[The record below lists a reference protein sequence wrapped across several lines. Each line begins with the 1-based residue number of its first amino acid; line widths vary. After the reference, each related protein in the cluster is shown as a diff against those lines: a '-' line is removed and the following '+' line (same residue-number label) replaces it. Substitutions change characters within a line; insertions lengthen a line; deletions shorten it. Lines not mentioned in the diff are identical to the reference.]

1 MIHGE
6 AVDMKYPNPYT
17 PGAGFMPAYLA
28 GREQML
34 QDAQKYLEAI
44 EMGYPQ
50 QSVVYFGLRG
60 VGKTVLLNAI
70 EEIADNKN
78 ILYEHIEIKERKNQ
92 KAEPGYFEQQI
103 ANICKKF
110 IHAMSIKESAKSLLR
125 RAASVLKGFT
135 VTYNPEE
142 GTISAGI
149 ETEDISTYTGTGDLP
164 SDMTDL
170 FVALGKAAKE
180 TASTVC
186 FFIDEIQYMKEI
198 EIEALVGAIH
208 RCNQLRLPVMIFGAG
223 LPKILKSMGDAKSYT
238 ERLFRFE
245 EVDALDRQAAEYAV
259 TAPAK
264 DWKVTYTE
272 EALEKIIDV
281 TDRYPYFI
289 QAFCSVIWD
298 CCEEKTIDRKAVE
311 EALPVFWENMDKG
324 FFMVR
329 FERCT
334 KREKQFMFAMAK
346 CGELPCTI
354 SNVASFMNMN
364 VNKISTFR
372 AQLIN
377 KGLIYATG
385 HAEIDF
391 TVPQF
396 DGFLK
401 RINPELEL

>member
-1 MIHGE
+1 MRT
-6 AVDMKYPNPYT
+6 PNPYT

-28 GREQML
+28 GREKL
-34 QDAQKYLEAI
+34 LEDAEKYLEAI
-44 EMGYPQ
+44 EKGYPQ
-50 QSVVYFGLRG
+50 QSVIYFGLRG

-70 EEIADNKN
+70 EEIADNRN

-92 KAEPGYFEQQI
+92 RSERGYFEQQI

-110 IHAMSIKESAKSLLR
+110 LHAMSIKESAKSLLR
-125 RAASVLKGFT
+125 RAIGVLKGFT
-135 VTYNPEE
+135 ITYNPQE
-142 GTISAGI
+142 GTFSAGV
-149 ETEDISTYTGTGDLP
+149 ETDGIVEYIGTGDLP

-170 FVALGKAAKE
+170 LVALGKAANE
-180 TASTVC
+180 SGSTIC

-208 RCNQLRLPVMIFGAG
+208 RCNQLRLPVMVFGAG
-223 LPKILKSMGDAKSYT
+223 LPKILKTMGDAKSYT

-245 EVDALDRQAAEYAV
+245 EVDAL
-259 TAPAK
+259 
-264 DWKVTYTE
+264 TE
-272 EALEKIIDV
+272 EAAKYAVREPAADENVSYSDEAMNKIIEV
-281 TDRYPYFI
+281 TGRYPYFI
-289 QAFCSVIWD
+289 QAFCSAIWEQCD
-298 CCEEKTIDRKAVE
+298 GDTIEGDDVEK
-311 EALPVFWENMDKG
+311 ALPVFWSDMDKG

-334 KREKQFMFAMAK
+334 KREKQFMFAMVK

-354 SNVASFMNMN
+354 SNVAMIMNMN
-364 VNKISTFR
+364 VSKISTFR

-401 RINPELEL
+401 RINPGLELD

>member
-1 MIHGE
+1 MRN
-6 AVDMKYPNPYT
+6 PNPYT

-28 GREQML
+28 GREKL
-34 QDAQKYLEAI
+34 LEDAEKYLEAI
-44 EMGYPQ
+44 EKGYPQ

-70 EEIADNKN
+70 EGIADNKN

-92 KAEPGYFEQQI
+92 KSEQGYFEQEI
-103 ANICKKF
+103 AKNCRKF
-110 IHAMSIKESAKSLLR
+110 LHAMSIKESAKSLLK
-125 RAASVLKGFT
+125 RAMGVLKGFT
-135 VTYNPEE
+135 VTYNPED
-142 GTISAGI
+142 GSLSAGLDTDNV
-149 ETEDISTYTGTGDLP
+149 TEYIGTGDLP

-170 FVALGKAAKE
+170 MVALGKAANE
-180 TASTVC
+180 SGSTIC

-208 RCNQLRLPVMIFGAG
+208 RCNQLRLPLMIFGAG
-223 LPKILKSMGDAKSYT
+223 LPKILKTMGDAKSYT

-245 EVDALDRQAAEYAV
+245 EVDALTKEAAEYAV
-259 TAPAK
+259 REPAA
-264 DWKVTYTE
+264 DENVCYTKK
-272 EALEKIIDV
+272 AMEKIIEI
-281 TDRYPYFI
+281 TGRYPYFI
-289 QAFCSVIWD
+289 QAFCSAIWEEGNEDVI
-298 CCEEKTIDRKAVE
+298 EEADVE
-311 EALPVFWENMDKG
+311 KALPVFWSNMDKG

-334 KREKQFMFAMAK
+334 KREKQFMFAMVK

-354 SNVASFMNMN
+354 SNVAMIMNTN
-364 VNKISTFR
+364 VGKISTFR

-401 RINPELEL
+401 RINPKLELD

>member
-1 MIHGE
+1 MRN
-6 AVDMKYPNPYT
+6 PNPYT

-28 GREQML
+28 GREKL
-34 QDAQKYLEAI
+34 LEDAEKYLEAI
-44 EMGYPQ
+44 EKGYPQ
-50 QSVVYFGLRG
+50 QSVIYFGLRG

-70 EEIADNKN
+70 EGIADNKN

-92 KAEPGYFEQQI
+92 KSEQGYFEQEI
-103 ANICKKF
+103 AKNCRKF
-110 IHAMSIKESAKSLLR
+110 LHAMSIKESAKSLLK
-125 RAASVLKGFT
+125 RAMGVLKGFT
-135 VTYNPEE
+135 VTYNPED
-142 GTISAGI
+142 GSLSAGLDTDNV
-149 ETEDISTYTGTGDLP
+149 TEYIGTGDLP

-170 FVALGKAAKE
+170 MVALGKAANE
-180 TASTVC
+180 SGSTIC

-208 RCNQLRLPVMIFGAG
+208 RCNQLRLPLMIFGAG
-223 LPKILKSMGDAKSYT
+223 LPKILKTMGDAKSYT
-238 ERLFRFE
+238 ERLFQFE
-245 EVDALDRQAAEYAV
+245 EVDALTKEAAEYAV
-259 TAPAK
+259 REPAA
-264 DWKVTYTE
+264 DENVCYTKK
-272 EALEKIIDV
+272 AMEKIIEI
-281 TDRYPYFI
+281 TGRYPYFI
-289 QAFCSVIWD
+289 QAFCSAIWEEGNEDVI
-298 CCEEKTIDRKAVE
+298 EEADVE
-311 EALPVFWENMDKG
+311 KALPVFWSNMDKG

-334 KREKQFMFAMAK
+334 KREKQFMFAMVK

-354 SNVASFMNMN
+354 SNVAMIMNTN
-364 VNKISTFR
+364 VGKISTFR

-401 RINPELEL
+401 RINPKLELD